1 MNEKLLQYLSKKPD
15 LYEASTS
22 KFWDDEH
29 ISKGMLEAHLN
40 PEWEAATR
48 KLNFVRQ
55 SVDFIADFAK
65 DLRDPKLLDL
75 GCGPGIYAELLA
87 GKGVQV
93 TGMDMSPRSIRYARE
108 SALRK
113 ELKINYI
120 NQNYLELDYDSEF
133 DIITLIY
140 CDFGV
145 LDPTQRNILLNKIIR
160 ALKPGGIFIVDAWT
174 PNLYKDREEKK
185 EWSYHNGGFWCEE
198 PYACLSTFYRYDE
211 CNTFADQYVIIR
223 DERIEC
229 FNIWNHAFTLDEI
242 RADFTTAGF
251 TQVDFYGD
259 VAGKPYLYQCDTVC
273 ALARKQHI

>member
-40 PEWEAATR
+40 PDLEAATR
-48 KLNFVRQ
+48 KLSFVRQ

-65 DLRDPKLLDL
+65 DVQNPKLLDL

-87 GKGVQV
+87 GKGIQV
-93 TGMDMSPRSIRYARE
+93 TGMDLSPRSIRHARE

-120 NQNYLELDYDSEF
+120 NKNYLELDYENEY

-145 LDPTQRNILLNKIIR
+145 FAPMERKMLLSKIVK

-174 PNLYKDREEKK
+174 PNFYKDREEKK
-185 EWSYHNGGFWCEE
+185 EWGYCDKGFWCEE
-198 PYACLSTFYRYDE
+198 PYACLSSFYRYDY

-223 DERIEC
+223 DACIEC
-229 FNIWNHAFTLDEI
+229 FNIWNHTFAQEEFLTDL
-242 RADFTTAGF
+242 TSCGF
-251 TQVDFYGD
+251 IHTDFYGD
-259 VAGKPYLYQCDTVC
+259 VAGKPYSDQCDTIC
-273 ALARKQHI
+273 ALARK